1 MNRNLIIGIV
11 VLVLIGGY
19 FLLASNQPKKTATI
33 TPEATSDVNQAMSP
47 TSAMPT
53 LATQDTTQKTAAS
66 EKLTI
71 TASNYMFDLKEIKVK
86 KGEPVTITL
95 MNKEGFHDFVIDE
108 FNAKTKQLKAGESE
122 TITFT
127 PNKVGTFE
135 YYCSVGQHRQMGMK
149 GNLIVE

>member
-1 MNRNLIIGIV
+1 
-11 VLVLIGGY
+11 
-19 FLLASNQPKKTATI
+19 
-33 TPEATSDVNQAMSP
+33 
-47 TSAMPT
+47 MPT